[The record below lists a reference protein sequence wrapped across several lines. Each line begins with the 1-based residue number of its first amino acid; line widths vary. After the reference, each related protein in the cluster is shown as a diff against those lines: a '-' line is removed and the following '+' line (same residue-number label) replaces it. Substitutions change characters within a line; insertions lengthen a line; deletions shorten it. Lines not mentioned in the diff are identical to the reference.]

1 MIDWGTVIEKVPE
14 VAMVLIF
21 IWFTLK
27 MLTMAKDFLHTRD
40 DAFFASL
47 KTLEDRHNKEIESVS
62 EDLQS
67 QSTIMKKICD
77 QMSAHTKLLKFIAE
91 DVRKQRAST
100 PGD

>member
-27 MLTMAKDFLHTRD
+27 MLTMAKDFLKTRD
-40 DAFFASL
+40 DAFFTSL
-47 KTLEDRHNKEIESVS
+47 EKLENRHNTEIAAIS
-62 EDLQS
+62 EELKS

-91 DVRKQRAST
+91 DVRKRSPSASS
-100 PGD
+100 D